1 MSAPYRS
8 GLVALAG
15 RPNVGKS
22 TLANAL
28 AGTQVAAV
36 SPRPQTTRRR
46 ITAVVHGEGWQAV
59 LLDLPGFQRPADTL
73 TTRMQA
79 TVDRSLTDCDAAL
92 FVLNAAEPIGGG
104 DRFIAERLRASRLP
118 VITVVNQIDRVDRD
132 ELVAVIAR
140 ASELVEF
147 ASLHPV
153 SARTGEGVQELRD
166 DLPAILREGP
176 RYFPE
181 GMATDQTEEELAA
194 ELIREAALMRLRQE
208 VPHALAVEIDEIEP
222 ARRGVVVRGALLVE
236 TESQKGIVVGRGGG
250 DDPRH
255 RHGRALGA
263 RAPLGHRGAPRPDG
277 ARAPALARRRGPAGP
292 AGTLDSC
299 APWRWP
305 SELGNVRAACRALGI
320 HHSTFYRWRALAR
333 SPRPGAAAPLRAPQP
348 GDAQPDKPDGR
359 AAGVGPLAG
368 APQLQPQADR
378 RRARR
383 GPSGALLFW
392 PTASV
397 ACCAATS

>member
-59 LLDLPGFQRPADTL
+59 LLDLPGFQRPADAL

-118 VITVVNQIDRVDRD
+118 VITVVNQVDRVGRD
-132 ELVAVIAR
+132 EVVAVIAR

-222 ARRGVVVRGALLVE
+222 TRRGVVVRGALLVE
-236 TESQKGIVVGRGGG
+236 TESQKGIVVGRAGAMIRDIGTAA
-250 DDPRH
+250 RS
-255 RHGRALGA
+255 ALG
-263 RAPLGHRGAPRPDG
+263 RLWGTEVHLDLTVRV
-277 ARAPALARRRGPAGP
+277 RRR
-292 AGTLDSC
+292 
-299 APWRWP
+299 WRDD
-305 SELGNVRAACRALGI
+305 E
-320 HHSTFYRWRALAR
+320 
-333 SPRPGAAAPLRAPQP
+333 
-348 GDAQPDKPDGR
+348 
-359 AAGVGPLAG
+359 
-368 APQLQPQADR
+368 
-378 RRARR
+378 
-383 GPSGALLFW
+383 ALLGRLGL
-392 PTASV
+392 
-397 ACCAATS
+397 

>member
-28 AGTQVAAV
+28 AGVQVAAV

-73 TTRMQA
+73 TARMQA

-92 FVLNAAEPIGGG
+92 FLVNAAEPIGGG
-104 DRFIAERLRASRLP
+104 DRFIAERLRVSRLP

-132 ELVAVIAR
+132 ALVAVIAR

-153 SARTGEGVQELRD
+153 SARTGDGVQELRD

-208 VPHALAVEIDEIEP
+208 VPHALAVDIDEIEP

-236 TESQKGIVVGRGGG
+236 TESQKGIVVGRGGAMIRDIG
-250 DDPRH
+250 S
-255 RHGRALGA
+255 AA
-263 RAPLGHRGAPRPDG
+263 RS
-277 ARAPALARRRGPAGP
+277 ALARLW
-292 AGTLDSC
+292 GTDVHVDLT
-299 APWRWP
+299 
-305 SELGNVRAACRALGI
+305 VRVRK
-320 HHSTFYRWRALAR
+320 RWR
-333 SPRPGAAAPLRAPQP
+333 
-348 GDAQPDKPDGR
+348 DDE
-359 AAGVGPLAG
+359 
-368 APQLQPQADR
+368 
-378 RRARR
+378 
-383 GPSGALLFW
+383 
-392 PTASV
+392 SV
-397 ACCAATS
+397 LSRLGL

>member
-1 MSAPYRS
+1 MPVSAPYRS

-28 AGTQVAAV
+28 AGVQVAAV

-73 TTRMQA
+73 TARMQA

-92 FVLNAAEPIGGG
+92 FLVNAAEPIGGG

-132 ELVAVIAR
+132 ALVAVIAR

-153 SARTGEGVQELRD
+153 SARTGDGVQELRD

-181 GMATDQTEEELAA
+181 GMATDQTEQELAA

-208 VPHALAVEIDEIEP
+208 VPHALAVDIDEIEP

-236 TESQKGIVVGRGGG
+236 TESQKGIVVGRGGAMIRDIG
-250 DDPRH
+250 S
-255 RHGRALGA
+255 AA
-263 RAPLGHRGAPRPDG
+263 RS
-277 ARAPALARRRGPAGP
+277 ALARLW
-292 AGTLDSC
+292 GTDVHVDLT
-299 APWRWP
+299 
-305 SELGNVRAACRALGI
+305 VRVRK
-320 HHSTFYRWRALAR
+320 RWR
-333 SPRPGAAAPLRAPQP
+333 
-348 GDAQPDKPDGR
+348 DDE
-359 AAGVGPLAG
+359 
-368 APQLQPQADR
+368 
-378 RRARR
+378 
-383 GPSGALLFW
+383 
-392 PTASV
+392 SV
-397 ACCAATS
+397 LSRLGL